1 MQLKVDE
8 NGHAVLQDG
17 KPVYVRDDGSETAFD
32 ADHAIKQIRKL
43 SDERDTLRGKASAFE
58 GLDPEA
64 ARKAVETVKNLS
76 DKKLIEAGEVQKV
89 IDERLSEASKAY
101 ESKLTERDSQIRKL
115 MVTSRF
121 ATSSAV
127 KRTTLP
133 PDIAERVFGEAFKV
147 EGDRVV
153 GYLNGQPILSKE
165 KYGEPADFDEAL
177 SVIVDA
183 YPGKESILRGTGNS
197 GGGATGGLA
206 VNGGSIDTTAN
217 LSPDAKIAK
226 HFERGASGAR

>member
-101 ESKLTERDSQIRKL
+101 E
-115 MVTSRF
+115 
-121 ATSSAV
+121 
-127 KRTTLP
+127 
-133 PDIAERVFGEAFKV
+133 
-147 EGDRVV
+147 
-153 GYLNGQPILSKE
+153 
-165 KYGEPADFDEAL
+165 
-177 SVIVDA
+177 
-183 YPGKESILRGTGNS
+183 
-197 GGGATGGLA
+197 
-206 VNGGSIDTTAN
+206 
-217 LSPDAKIAK
+217 
-226 HFERGASGAR
+226 